1 MTEPEHVLV
10 PVDDSEPARDALE
23 FAVTN
28 FADATLTLL
37 HVINPIR
44 TLDAG
49 NPNLWDESHVDSE
62 RERAEGL
69 LEAVAADVPDDVDV
83 TTVAEFGD
91 PAETVVEYASRNGVD
106 HVVIGS
112 HGRSGV
118 KRLVLGS
125 VAEAVSRQSP
135 IPVSIVR

>member
-28 FADATLTLL
+28 FGEATLTLL

-49 NPNLWDESHVDSE
+49 NPDLWDESHVDSE

-69 LEAVAADVPDDVDV
+69 LAELAADVPDEVDV
-83 TTVAEFGD
+83 TTVAEFGE
-91 PAETVVEYASRNGVD
+91 PAETIVEHASRDGVD
-106 HVVIGS
+106 HVVMGS
-112 HGRSGV
+112 HGRSGI
-118 KRLVLGS
+118 KKLVLGS
-125 VAEAVSRQSP
+125 VAETVSRQSP
-135 IPVSIVR
+135 TPVSIVR

>member
-10 PVDDSEPARDALE
+10 PVDDSQPAHDALE

-49 NPNLWDESHVDSE
+49 NPNLWDESHVDAE
-62 RERAEGL
+62 RERAERL
-69 LEAVAADVPDDVDV
+69 LAEVAAAVPDDVDV
-83 TTVAEFGD
+83 ATAAEFGD
-91 PAETVVEYASRNGVD
+91 PAETIVEHASQNGVD

-125 VAEAVSRQSP
+125 VAETVSRQSP

>member
-10 PVDDSEPARDALE
+10 PVDDSQPARDALE

-69 LEAVAADVPDDVDV
+69 LAEVAAAVPDDVDV
-83 TTVAEFGD
+83 ATVAEFGD
-91 PAETVVEYASRNGVD
+91 PAETIVEHASQNGVD
-106 HVVIGS
+106 HVVIGC

-125 VAEAVSRQSP
+125 VAETVSRQSP

>member
-10 PVDDSEPARDALE
+10 PVDGSEPARDALE

-28 FADATLTLL
+28 FPDSAFTLL

-44 TLDAG
+44 TFDVG
-49 NPNLWDESHVDSE
+49 HPDFWDDTQVESE
-62 RERAEGL
+62 REQADRL
-69 LEAVAADVPDDVDV
+69 LEDLTDEIPGGTDV

-91 PAETVVEYASRNGVD
+91 PAETIVEYASLNDVD
-106 HVVIGS
+106 HVVVGS

-125 VAEAVSRQSP
+125 VAEAVSRRATV
-135 IPVSIVR
+135 PVSIVR